1 LRLTPHIVP
10 GGQVQM
16 DLNPAIEAI
25 IGSSSDVEFTP
36 TIARREVSTT
46 ITVPDGRTI
55 VIAGLTREDTITVIQ
70 KVPILGDIPL
80 LGFLFR
86 QQSDKKEKTNLLIFV
101 TPRIVGDMRV
111 ADEIKAEWEKKTGL
125 SSNESP

>member
-1 LRLTPHIVP
+1 
-10 GGQVQM
+10 M
-16 DLNPAIEAI
+16 DLNPSIEAVI
-25 IGSSSDVEFTP
+25 SSSSEVEFTP

-55 VIAGLTREDTITVIQ
+55 VIAGLTQENTTTVME
-70 KVPILGDIPL
+70 KVPLLGDIPL

-86 QQSDKKEKTNLLIFV
+86 RQSDKKEKKNLLIFV
-101 TPRIVGDMRV
+101 TPRIVGDMQV
-111 ADEIKAEWEKKTGL
+111 ADEIKAKWEEKTGL